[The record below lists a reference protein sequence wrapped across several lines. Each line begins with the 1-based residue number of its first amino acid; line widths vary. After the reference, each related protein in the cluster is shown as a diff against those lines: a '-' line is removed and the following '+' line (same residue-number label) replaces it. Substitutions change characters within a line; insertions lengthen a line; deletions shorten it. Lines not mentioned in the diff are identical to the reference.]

1 VLVYSWQ
8 PVRELTGTDG
18 ARHAGMSQRLLQVVR
33 SSCRL
38 QLQVYYISGQAEP
51 PAAAGLSSSRRRGH
65 IFVEGCRVA
74 HFQGNTEAQVS
85 LRLQHPAR
93 QRPTRL
99 HAPPHLNAL
108 QPQYAHFVAHVGTQR
123 AAQPLFGFLFY
134 TGAWFPVEQRAI
146 RNVTGWHRPE
156 SYLDE
161 DAYDSGTGRKAGKLL
176 HLLRADHPSL
186 SVVVFTDD
194 IQSEKLARVLP
205 ATQRA
210 HGDAARIARV
220 VRWMRGQ
227 ELHMYRR
234 ADAVATVSQHDAAW
248 VERRASNSHPLPLP
262 TDH

>member
-1 VLVYSWQ
+1 
-8 PVRELTGTDG
+8 
-18 ARHAGMSQRLLQVVR
+18 M
-33 SSCRL
+33 
-38 QLQVYYISGQAEP
+38 
-51 PAAAGLSSSRRRGH
+51 
-65 IFVEGCRVA
+65 A
-74 HFQGNTEAQVS
+74 HM
-85 LRLQHPAR
+85 
-93 QRPTRL
+93 
-99 HAPPHLNAL
+99 
-108 QPQYAHFVAHVGTQR
+108 GTQR

-220 VRWMRGQ
+220 VRWMRAQ
-227 ELHMYRR
+227 ELHMYRK
-234 ADAVATVSQHDAAW
+234 ADAVATVSQYDAAW
-248 VERRASNSHPLPLP
+248 VERRASAEDGDAAEAEGAEGQVRWIALSP
-262 TDH
+262 TTSS